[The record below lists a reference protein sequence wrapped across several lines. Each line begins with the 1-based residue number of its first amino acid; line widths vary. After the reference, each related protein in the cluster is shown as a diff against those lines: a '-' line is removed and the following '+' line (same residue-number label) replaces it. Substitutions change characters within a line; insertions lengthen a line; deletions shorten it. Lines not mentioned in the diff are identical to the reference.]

1 MGGVAGGALT
11 AAAADRPLAANPEP
25 ASLLLIGTG
34 LGSVLFARRRSRK
47 QKD

>member
-1 MGGVAGGALT
+1 MGGVGSGAIDAS
-11 AAAADRPLAANPEP
+11 AARPLAANPEP

-47 QKD
+47 QKS